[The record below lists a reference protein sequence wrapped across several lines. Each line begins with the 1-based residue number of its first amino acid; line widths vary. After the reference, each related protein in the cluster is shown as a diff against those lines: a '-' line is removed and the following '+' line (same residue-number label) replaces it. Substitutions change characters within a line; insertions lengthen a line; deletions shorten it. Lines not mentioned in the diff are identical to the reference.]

1 MLKSRRAA
9 LASLSMAVIDF
20 ASEDFLTLLEI
31 IKRTNMKFSQTKSI
45 AFLSPPSSQRQSAVP
60 LSEQTPEAWNPGPR
74 GGGLPWSER
83 VLCQGKIDFRG
94 WPESHGSELCV
105 PP

>member
-45 AFLSPPSSQRQSAVP
+45 AFLFPPAV
-60 LSEQTPEAWNPGPR
+60 R
-74 GGGLPWSER
+74 GSLPF
-83 VLCQGKIDFRG
+83 L
-94 WPESHGSELCV
+94 
-105 PP
+105 